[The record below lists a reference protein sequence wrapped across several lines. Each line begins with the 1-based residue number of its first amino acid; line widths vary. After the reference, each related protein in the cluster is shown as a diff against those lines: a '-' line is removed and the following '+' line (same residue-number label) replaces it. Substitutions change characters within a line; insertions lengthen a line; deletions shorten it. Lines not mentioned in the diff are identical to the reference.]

1 LSLRAHSPCDAGL
14 LRLTSAATTPAS
26 PRILCKRAFVSASSL
41 RSLAQLRQLALSDH
55 SPENAGCSL
64 CIGFTEDL
72 HVQAPHKFSAGRVCA
87 QQPQPAQTKPYL
99 VEWVYRVKYGY
110 QDEWWKIFQKYQ
122 ITTLDKEKD
131 LGYVTSYQVVR
142 PGLHTSEDSRWDYR
156 IVIAYKDESSAGHG
170 GEVEKSL
177 FPDAD
182 KRKQEENRRWE
193 LTTNHWDL
201 PIKEV
206 DPHTTE

>member
-1 LSLRAHSPCDAGL
+1 LRNFGSLHFPTIRQKTLVALSASVSRRICMSK
-14 LRLTSAATTPAS
+14 RLTNFLLAVFVLTGVANTTA
-26 PRILCKRAFVSASSL
+26 RA
-41 RSLAQLRQLALSDH
+41 
-55 SPENAGCSL
+55 G
-64 CIGFTEDL
+64 
-72 HVQAPHKFSAGRVCA
+72 A